1 MDMVGPMKKPMLALG
16 VAAAV
21 TTSAVVAP
29 AAFSQDGESD
39 GQMSAQESTEGA
51 EGSSL
56 STGEIVG
63 ITLGVLAAV
72 GVAGVFA
79 VQQGWVQLPEFVDR
93 ATVERMVAMLPP
105 MVIPG
110 VARPGSVGGA
120 GAKGKCEPQAFDAVV
135 PGWPHFTG
143 TSVIFCDGHWAIAGA
158 NQTDWVL
165 YFKNADGK
173 WAVIPAAGTKKT
185 GLAEGCY
192 NGITLREQGAP
203 EEFIRR
209 APICTPAEIGR

>member
-1 MDMVGPMKKPMLALG
+1 MKKPMLALG

-39 GQMSAQESTEGA
+39 GQMFSQGSTEGA

-56 STGEIVG
+56 STGEILG
-63 ITLGVLAAV
+63 ITLGVLAAM

-79 VQQGWVQLPEFVDR
+79 VQQGWVQLPEIVDR
-93 ATVERMVAMLPP
+93 AAVERLVAMLPP
-105 MVIPG
+105 MPIPG
-110 VARPGSVGGA
+110 VVRPGSVGGA
-120 GAKGKCEPQAFDAVV
+120 GAKGSCEPQAFDAVV

-173 WAVIPAAGTKKT
+173 WAVIPAAGTKQT

-192 NGITLREQGAP
+192 NDVTLREQGAP

-209 APICTPAEIGR
+209 APICTPAEIGK